1 MTHGHDT
8 ANTRQNHGKHTAIP
22 RQTHGKQQ
30 QRHGK
35 ATAKTRHKHNRP
47 RPRHGKNMVRHETD
61 TANALQK
68 QGNGTAKPRQRHG
81 TTAMTRQEQ
90 GKTRQRH
97 GKDRAKTRQTQG
109 KGTAPATQQDSGH
122 LARVHADGQMSVRS
136 CELRRT
142 TVGPRQ
148 THVAERCYVD
158 VAVGLTGL
166 LWVALQ
172 PCRIARP
179 RHPSHLHWSQ
189 TVHTP
194 LPRRRAGV

>member
-8 ANTRQNHGKHTAIP
+8 ANTRQNHGKHTANNSKDTAKP
-22 RQTHGKQQ
+22 R
-30 QRHGK
+30 QRHGTNTTDHGHD
-35 ATAKTRHKHNRP
+35 TA
-47 RPRHGKNMVRHETD
+47 RHEAD

-172 PCRIARP
+172 PCRIAQP
-179 RHPSHLHWSQ
+179 RHPSHPHWSQ